1 MQVPLRLISLA
12 LQVCSHAEEQEN
24 SGGCKIF
31 VSLKKYLGAA
41 IDNLFGQGGHPVF
54 CSLDLASSL
63 KVADGKVTK
72 VAEEQLV
79 EGRSI
84 VREVAESILQMVEA
98 KSNVTGL
105 MTTFPTVV
113 SVIRPGTTPVPYTES
128 HVDLYSYKDSAL
140 HFTSILYLQGADI
153 GGELYLEREEE
164 EERKVEAMKGT
175 LLTFTSG
182 EENRHRV
189 AEVMEGVRVALT
201 IFFTCDQDFH
211 LDI

>member
-1 MQVPLRLISLA
+1 M
-12 LQVCSHAEEQEN
+12 
-24 SGGCKIF
+24 
-31 VSLKKYLGAA
+31 
-41 IDNLFGQGGHPVF
+41 F

-63 KVADGKVTK
+63 KVADGRVSK
-72 VAEEQLV
+72 VAGEQLV
-79 EGRSI
+79 EGRAI
-84 VREVAESILQMVEA
+84 VREVAGSVLQIVET

-105 MTTFPTVV
+105 LTTFPTVL
-113 SVIRPGTTPVPYTES
+113 SVIRPGRTPVPYTES

-140 HFTSILYLQGADI
+140 HFTSILYLQGADV
-153 GGELYLEREEE
+153 GGELYLERGEEE
-164 EERKVEAMKGT
+164 EEREVKAMQGT

-211 LDI
+211 INI